1 MNYCTYIMQDQV
13 RDLVPSLMAP
23 VRRRQ
28 RLLRHSLSLLLLSG
42 LLSFLL

>member
-23 VRRRQ
+23 IRRRQ
-28 RLLRHSLSLLLLSG
+28 RLVRGSLSLLFLSG